1 MTLTSPVFS
10 KNPVLHAAEEI
21 GHAIHEGE
29 SAVAGFVTHG
39 VRDVLVIADDFKK
52 QMPTVLEDD
61 AAVVD
66 AAAAPELLALD
77 AAFGVALAG
86 AFNPAAWW
94 TVLVCTLKA
103 APKIAAL
110 VAAVKKLGTTL
121 GTDLSVDAA
130 SLKAVK

>member
-1 MTLTSPVFS
+1 MSEAQPTYS
-10 KNPVLHAAEEI
+10 KHWLIRMGEKVGHGVHVAEHAT
-21 GHAIHEGE
+21 
-29 SAVAGFVTHG
+29 VGFVTHG

-52 QMPTVLEDD
+52 QMPTVLEDNG
-61 AAVVD
+61 AVID

-94 TVLVCTLKA
+94 TVLVCALKA

-110 VAAVKKLGTTL
+110 ATAVRTLYKTL
-121 GTDLSVDAA
+121 GADISADVA
-130 SLKAVK
+130 SLKG